1 VLEIAVVAWLCWRNG
16 RTVRKAGHSQR
27 SYWLITLGLLFLGY
41 VVGAIVGSILVDWL
55 HAPKWATYVC
65 GWGGV
70 ILGGAA
76 SYQVANRAARDAVLV
91 SGAPWE
97 PTHWS
102 SEGLLHVTDAPGSKT
117 IVGIIVGR
125 RLVLV
130 DEWAGERAHVVTA
143 EGLQG
148 WVDGEGL
155 DVFRSEHGDVWESPT
170 APDDPQT
177 DD

>member
-1 VLEIAVVAWLCWRNG
+1 MLEIAVVAWLCWRNG
-16 RTVRKAGHSQR
+16 WTVRKAGHSQR
-27 SYWLITLGLLFLGY
+27 SYWMITLGLLFAGY
-41 VVGAIVGSILVDWL
+41 VVGAIVGSILIGWP
-55 HAPKWATYVC
+55 HAPTWVAYVC

-76 SYQVANRAARDAVLV
+76 SYLLANRAARDTWLV
-91 SGAPWE
+91 PGAPWE

-102 SEGLLHVTDAPGSKT
+102 TEGLLHVTDAPDSKT

-130 DEWAGERAHVVTA
+130 DEWAGERAHIVTA

-155 DVFRSEHGDVWESPT
+155 DAFRSERGDVWESPT

>member
-1 VLEIAVVAWLCWRNG
+1 
-16 RTVRKAGHSQR
+16 
-27 SYWLITLGLLFLGY
+27 
-41 VVGAIVGSILVDWL
+41 
-55 HAPKWATYVC
+55 
-65 GWGGV
+65 
-70 ILGGAA
+70 
-76 SYQVANRAARDAVLV
+76 VLV

-130 DEWAGERAHVVTA
+130 DEWEGERAHIVTA

-155 DVFRSEHGDVWESPT
+155 DAFRSERADVWES
-170 APDDPQT
+170 AAEAGGSET